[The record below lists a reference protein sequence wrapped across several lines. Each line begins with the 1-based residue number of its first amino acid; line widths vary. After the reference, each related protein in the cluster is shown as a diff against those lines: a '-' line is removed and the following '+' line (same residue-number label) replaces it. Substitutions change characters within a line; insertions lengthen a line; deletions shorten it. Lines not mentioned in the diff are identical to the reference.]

1 MQPSV
6 VFSILI
12 ADESGM
18 LRDGLGWVLRTD
30 PLFQVIALAA
40 DGRYAMEVIETRRPD
55 IALLDTQL
63 GGFSPLEIVRR
74 VRERQMRTRVM
85 MMSAVRD
92 RRAMVEALRAGAR
105 GFVLKAGSCRQVVE
119 GIEQMLTGGV
129 YLPPELSAEELFVR
143 QRKAEPADPI
153 DTLSARE
160 YEVFTMLVSGVR
172 AKDIAARLG
181 LSPKTVD
188 TYRASMMRKLD
199 IHDLAGLVR
208 FSIRRETSG
217 IPIPPVERTEREA
230 EPSLA

>member
-6 VFSILI
+6 TVSILI

-18 LRDGLGWVLRTD
+18 LREGLTSVLQAD
-30 PLFQVIALAA
+30 PRFHVVAEAG
-40 DGRYAMEVIETRRPD
+40 DGREAMQVIETRRPD

-63 GGFSPLEIVRR
+63 AGFFPLEIVRC

-85 MMSAVRD
+85 MMSAARD

-105 GFVLKAGSCRQVVE
+105 GFVLKTGSCRQVVE
-119 GIEQMLTGGV
+119 GIEQMLSGGV

-208 FSIRRETSG
+208 FSIRRESSAA
-217 IPIPPVERTEREA
+217 PAPPLERGVREA
-230 EPSLA
+230 VASLA